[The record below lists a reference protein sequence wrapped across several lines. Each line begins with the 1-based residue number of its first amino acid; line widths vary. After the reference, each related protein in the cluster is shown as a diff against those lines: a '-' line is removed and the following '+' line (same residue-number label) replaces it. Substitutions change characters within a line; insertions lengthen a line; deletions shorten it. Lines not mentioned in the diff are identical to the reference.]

1 MGEFRVIWKKT
12 FAVLFASVLL
22 LVSSSAIAAKGK
34 LGFGTEATI
43 SGFFNPV
50 LRRVKITTVVP
61 GSPAA
66 AAGVMPG
73 DYIVEANG
81 RAIDGAPAREMAKQ
95 LKDIGPGA
103 HLRLKLK
110 RGEAFVMADIV
121 AGA

>member
-1 MGEFRVIWKKT
+1 MICKKIL
-12 FAVLFASVLL
+12 AVLLVSVLL
-22 LVSSSAIAAKGK
+22 VVSSSVMAATGK
-34 LGFGTEATI
+34 IGFGTEATI
-43 SGFFNPV
+43 SGFFSPV
-50 LRRVKITTVVP
+50 LRRVKITTVVQ

-73 DYIVEANG
+73 DYIIEANG

-95 LKDIGPGA
+95 LKDIEPGA

-110 RGEAFVMADIV
+110 RGDAFVVADIV